1 MKIRQSKTYIV
12 SCTIV
17 SLLASIAQAQIAV
30 RGKTV
35 YTMAGPPITNGVV
48 IIEEGKI
55 SAVGTADQV
64 TIPNGM
70 KVIDANIVTPGL
82 IDAHSTVGLTG
93 IYNIKHDQDQLEH
106 STPIQPELR
115 AIDAYN
121 SQEQLLEYIRGY
133 GITTIHTGH
142 APGELISGQTFIV
155 KTIGNTVED
164 AIIVETAAMAATLSP
179 AAKKSE
185 KGKSPGTRG
194 KMMAM
199 LRVELIKA
207 QEYQRKR
214 TTATEDKK
222 PARSL
227 RSEALVRV
235 LNGELPMMITANRVQ
250 DIANVLRLA
259 KEFNIKVWLDGACE
273 SYMMIDEIKKAGI
286 PVLIHPT
293 MQRAFRDT
301 VNLSMETAAKLLHAG
316 IPVAMQSGYES
327 YVPKT
332 RVVLFEAAMA
342 AANGLSFDEALRIIT
357 IDAAKIL
364 GIDRR
369 VGSLVVGKDGDLAMY
384 DGDPFEY
391 ITHCT
396 GTIINGQLVSDKPQ

>member
-1 MKIRQSKTYIV
+1 MKFHQSKTYIV

-17 SLLASIAQAQIAV
+17 SLLVSFTQAQIAV

-35 YTMAGPPITNGVV
+35 YTMAGPPIINGVV
-48 IIEEGKI
+48 VIEEGKI

-64 TIPNGM
+64 IIPNGM

-82 IDAHSTVGLTG
+82 IDAHATAGLTG
-93 IYNIKHDQDQLEH
+93 IYNIKHDQDQLER
-106 STPIQPELR
+106 SAPIQPELR

-121 SQEQLLEYIRGY
+121 SHEQLLEYIRGF
-133 GITTIHTGH
+133 GVTTIHTGH

-155 KTIGNTVED
+155 KTFGNTVED
-164 AIIVETAAMAATLSP
+164 AIIVETAAIAATLSP

-199 LRVELIKA
+199 LRAELIKA

-214 TTATEDKK
+214 TTAAEDKK
-222 PARSL
+222 PDRNL
-227 RSEALVRV
+227 RNEALVRV

-273 SYMMIDEIKKAGI
+273 SYMMIDEIKQAGI

-301 VNLSMETAAKLLHAG
+301 VNLSMETAAKLVHAG

-332 RVVLFEAAMA
+332 RVVLFEAAIA

-391 ITHCT
+391 VTHCT
-396 GTIINGQLVSDKPQ
+396 GTIINGQLVSDKPY